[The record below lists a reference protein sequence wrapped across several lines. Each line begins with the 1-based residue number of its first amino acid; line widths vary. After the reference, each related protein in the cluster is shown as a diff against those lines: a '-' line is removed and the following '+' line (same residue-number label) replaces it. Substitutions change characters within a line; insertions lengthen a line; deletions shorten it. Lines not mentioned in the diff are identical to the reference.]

1 MAKTLKNFLVPHND
15 PSAEA
20 VAKRL
25 RAFAKEAKIAF
36 AAQVVTVNQAENRT
50 GHLFSLNATTMTS
63 GRKLKDFA
71 RKIDWKYHY

>member
-1 MAKTLKNFLVPHND
+1 MAKTLKSFLVQHND
-15 PSAEA
+15 PNAEA
-20 VAKRL
+20 IAKRL
-25 RAFAKEAKIAF
+25 RVFAKEAKVAF

-50 GHLFSLNATTMTS
+50 GHLISLNASTMTS